1 MSLLSTAAAI
11 IVVILAGLFVLIYNN
26 LVRLR
31 NNVTKAWS
39 DIDVLLKKRHDLIG
53 NLVETVKGYMKYEK
67 TLLVK
72 VTELRSTWTDVEG
85 EDNIGNKMQASNQIS
100 ASLKTLFANVE
111 NYPDLKADQSFTT
124 LQQELI
130 EIENEIADR
139 REFYNDSVNE
149 YNIKIAII
157 PYNFLAGM
165 LKYKPM
171 LFFEAP
177 EGEKGAVKVNV

>member
-1 MSLLSTAAAI
+1 MSILLTAGAI
-11 IVVILAGLFVLIYNN
+11 VIVILAGLFVLIYNN
-26 LVRLR
+26 LIRLR

-39 DIDVLLKKRHDLIG
+39 NIDVILKKRHDLIG
-53 NLVETVKGYMKYEK
+53 NLVETVRGYMKYEK

-72 VTELRSTWTDVEG
+72 VTALRSTWADVEG
-85 EDNIGNKMQASNQIS
+85 DNDIGNKMQASNQIS
-100 ASLKTLFANVE
+100 ASLKTLFADVE

-149 YNIKIAII
+149 YNIKIAIV
-157 PYNFLAGM
+157 PYDFFSGM

-171 LFFEAP
+171 PFFEAP
-177 EGEKGAVKVNV
+177 EGERGAVKVNV